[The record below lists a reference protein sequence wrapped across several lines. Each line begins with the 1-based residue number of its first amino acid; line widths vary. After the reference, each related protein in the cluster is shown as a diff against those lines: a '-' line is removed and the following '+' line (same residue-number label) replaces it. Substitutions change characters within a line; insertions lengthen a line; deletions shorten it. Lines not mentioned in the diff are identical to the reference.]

1 MKTKICKNLAVVLVM
16 TLFISSVALP
26 AGYAASEVYVNDSDS
41 TLGTDIGS
49 AWAVGS
55 GGDVSQ
61 VGDVYVIT
69 GTGTV
74 KIGQTSTPGG
84 LPSGEPDGST
94 IRVKNTVVR
103 VGIFFPGGYSGSS
116 AVSTVTLENYAN
128 SSGFRFGY
136 YDSNRNFHETGSTD
150 CTRIIISGGGGS
162 TGAIVSDASTGGSLY
177 SHTDGSNNLA
187 VVPISGS
194 GKAITKVVNKGS
206 SDNTFYGGF
215 EFFRYQGGASFTVIN
230 VLPLEDYIKGV
241 VPIEMSPSWP
251 REALKAQ
258 AVCARTYYAYYVA
271 ASPNAWSQYKF
282 DITND
287 TRCQAY
293 LGTARAN
300 SNSDAAVDE
309 TAGQYITY
317 NNSLCAALYSSS
329 CGGGTESNA
338 NVNGNNYHPYLA
350 GVIDPYEAAAADVNP
365 NNKWAPIVM
374 TPAQLGGKVG
384 LGAIDRV
391 EPTYSPTNNCIKL
404 VLTDTNGYS
413 VTIERDACRTRLG
426 MNSIHYTVTKNADG
440 NFVFNGGGLG
450 HNVGMS
456 QYGAFAIARNYGGNY
471 RQILRFYYTGVKI
484 STGVQA

>member
-1 MKTKICKNLAVVLVM
+1 MKTKICKNLAMVLVM
-16 TLFISSVALP
+16 ALFISAAVMP
-26 AGYAASEVYVNDSDS
+26 VGYAASEVYVNDSDS
-41 TLGTDIGS
+41 TLGTDVGS
-49 AWAVGS
+49 AWAI
-55 GGDVSQ
+55 GGAGEVSQ
-61 VGDVYVIT
+61 VGDVYAIT

-74 KIGQTSTPGG
+74 KIGQATPSG

-94 IRVKNTVVR
+94 VRVRNTTVR
-103 VGIFFPGGYSGSS
+103 VGIFFPGGQSNSS
-116 AVSTVTLENYAN
+116 AISVVRLENYAN

-136 YDSNRNFHETGSTD
+136 YDSNRVFHENGSTD
-150 CTRIIISGGGGS
+150 CTRISISGGGGS
-162 TGAIVSDASTGGSLY
+162 TGAIVSDTATGGSLY
-177 SHTDGSNNLA
+177 SHTDGANNLA
-187 VVPISGS
+187 VVPISS
-194 GKAITKVVNKGS
+194 GKGITKVVNKGS

-215 EFFRYQGGASFTVIN
+215 EFFRYQGGSSFTVIN

-241 VPIEMSPSWP
+241 VPIEMSASWP

-258 AVCARTYYAYYVA
+258 AVCARTYYASYPSSTWA
-271 ASPNAWSQYKF
+271 HYKF
-282 DITND
+282 DVTND

-293 LGTARAN
+293 YGTARAT

-309 TAGQYITY
+309 TAGQYVTY
-317 NNSLCAALYSSS
+317 NGQLCTTLYSSS

-365 NNKWAPIVM
+365 NHTWGPVVM
-374 TPAQLGGKVG
+374 TPAQLGGRVG

-404 VLTDTNGYS
+404 VLTDTNGNS
-413 VTIERDACRTRLG
+413 ATIERDACRTRLG
-426 MNSIHYTVTKNADG
+426 LKSIHYTITKNADG

-471 RQILRFYYTGVKI
+471 RQILRFYYTGIKI